1 MTNTNNQY
9 LSMNEFVT
17 ALKRFTLARRTRYNV
32 KFNIPRILMN
42 ETKELS
48 LMCERINIPGTQI
61 MTVDFKPYGGKPT
74 IAIPKYREYDDFRVT
89 FLVQESFIQ
98 KHVFENWIYYIT
110 NYTTNNVSY
119 FDDIVSNVV
128 IQVFSDTELEENIEN
143 NFKERLNNPNNWSWR
158 DRYNSVPTPA
168 IPRSTQSLS
177 SFFYGTNKQAPYVN
191 GWTYKSFK
199 PTVIYEIELLNA
211 YPTRVEG
218 IPMDWNISDNIV
230 EMDISF
236 KFEQIKFKQTFFTN
250 VKKYEHI
257 EKTF

>member
-1 MTNTNNQY
+1 
-9 LSMNEFVT
+9 
-17 ALKRFTLARRTRYNV
+17 
-32 KFNIPRILMN
+32 
-42 ETKELS
+42 
-48 LMCERINIPGTQI
+48 
-61 MTVDFKPYGGKPT
+61 
-74 IAIPKYREYDDFRVT
+74 VT

-168 IPRSTQSLS
+168 IPRSTQ
-177 SFFYGTNKQAPYVN
+177 FYGTNKQAPYVN